1 MANSRSFV
9 DHALDLLSALGPVR
23 ARSMFGGHGLYCRG
37 VMFGLID
44 DDELFLKTD
53 AESRE
58 AFVAAGCVMWTYP
71 GFATTSY
78 FRPPDVAH
86 EDPEAMRPW
95 AGLALDAAL
104 RIQAAKA
111 ARRTRAGERPRRKA
125 PESPAKN
132 GGRAS
137 SRPRRAR

>member
-1 MANSRSFV
+1 
-9 DHALDLLSALGPVR
+9 
-23 ARSMFGGHGLYCRG
+23 MFGGHGLYCKG

-95 AGLALDAAL
+95 ADLALDAA
-104 RIQAAKA
+104 RRKRA
-111 ARRTRAGERPRRKA
+111 ARQGQPRGAAEHPRPRRKGTK
-125 PESPAKN
+125 PALAKKD
-132 GGRAS
+132 GRAS
-137 SRPRRAR
+137 SKPRRGR